1 MQLARLIKNNRK
13 TFSKQVNIKMKIKG
27 NAEKKK
33 EELIMIPRMLKCLIF
48 FLASDIAKKIV

>member
-1 MQLARLIKNNRK
+1 MQLARVIKNNRK
-13 TFSKQVNIKMKIKG
+13 TFSKQVSIKMKIKG